1 MKESSDNTMAP
12 HFRKAVVEID
22 QDIYKLNQDIDRLR
36 CTRNTLVELYGGDE
50 ELPPVETIAPTAV
63 QTGGPEKGRRETKRA
78 RAAKSPGA
86 GGAGEALHA
95 GTARGPERTS
105 PAATGRAPTAD
116 IIKMMGVARTCPE
129 PFTAPSLAVATGFA
143 QKALGSHLFRWQ
155 QRGWIVKVGRGE
167 YKRTGT
173 FPTETPNQ

>member
-1 MKESSDNTMAP
+1 MKESNDNTMAP

-78 RAAKSPGA
+78 RAAKSRAMPC
-86 GGAGEALHA
+86 
-95 GTARGPERTS
+95 S
-105 PAATGRAPTAD
+105 PR
-116 IIKMMGVARTCPE
+116 
-129 PFTAPSLAVATGFA
+129 
-143 QKALGSHLFRWQ
+143 
-155 QRGWIVKVGRGE
+155 
-167 YKRTGT
+167 
-173 FPTETPNQ
+173 PNIASR

>member
-1 MKESSDNTMAP
+1 MTP
-12 HFRKAVVEID
+12 R
-22 QDIYKLNQDIDRLR
+22 
-36 CTRNTLVELYGGDE
+36 
-50 ELPPVETIAPTAV
+50 PETSW
-63 QTGGPEKGRRETKRA
+63 GK
-78 RAAKSPGA
+78 
-86 GGAGEALHA
+86 GGAFRWSADGPRPQRVAGNGCVEGLTGACQAKAPRA

-129 PFTAPSLAVATGFA
+129 PCTAPSLAVATGFA
-143 QKALGSHLFRWQ
+143 QKALGSHLFRWA

-173 FPTETPNQ
+173 FPTEAPNE

>member
-1 MKESSDNTMAP
+1 MKESNDNTMAP

-86 GGAGEALHA
+86 VVVGEALHA
-95 GTARGPERTS
+95 VRNGLRRRPRAER
-105 PAATGRAPTAD
+105 RR
-116 IIKMMGVARTCPE
+116 RTL
-129 PFTAPSLAVATGFA
+129 S
-143 QKALGSHLFRWQ
+143 R
-155 QRGWIVKVGRGE
+155 
-167 YKRTGT
+167 
-173 FPTETPNQ
+173 